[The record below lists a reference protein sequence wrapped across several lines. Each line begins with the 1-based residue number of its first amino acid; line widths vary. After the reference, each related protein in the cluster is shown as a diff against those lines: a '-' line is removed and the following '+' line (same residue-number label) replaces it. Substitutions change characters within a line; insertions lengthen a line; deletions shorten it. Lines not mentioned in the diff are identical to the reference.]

1 MSKNYSTIAYGL
13 LKKVG
18 NYNETRKAYGEIE
31 NEDVR
36 VICEDQIMEQYAEIY
51 GAVKSFSREERD
63 GIIDAASHV
72 VDSLNKDIR
81 DYAMAYLNLSGLK
94 DFVSVVNSDEQSA
107 IMLDDNDS
115 MSFGE

>member
-13 LKKVG
+13 LEKVD
-18 NYNETRKAYGEIE
+18 NYNKTREAYGEIE

-36 VICEDQIMEQYAEIY
+36 AICEDQIMGQYARIY
-51 GAVKSFSREERD
+51 GAVKSFSSEERD

-81 DYAMAYLNLSGLK
+81 DYAGAYLNLSTLK

-107 IMLDDNDS
+107 IMLDDNGD
-115 MSFGE
+115 MSFGK